1 MPTIV
6 NDHPTRSGSYRAAPA
21 EQTWERIRPLLS
33 HFGITRVADITG
45 LDEVGLPVH
54 VAYRPTG
61 RCLAVTVGTGLTPV
75 QSRVAATMES
85 IEGWHSEN
93 PRIAPAVRAPADDLD
108 LGYDPRRLH
117 LAPRS
122 PLTGRT
128 VLDWIPGRG
137 LLTGRTHLVPYDLVY
152 LDFTVAPGGNLGP
165 SAPNDVLFTPTSS
178 GLATGNTAAEATLHA
193 LLELVERECM
203 TPYAV
208 SALADR
214 RYVDPDTCADPSAV
228 QVLAAIR
235 GSSSWVE
242 VVDLTGPAGL
252 PCYGASIWDN
262 SIPMT
267 FGGFGCHVDPG
278 RAVGRALAEAA
289 QSRLVTVGGAR
300 DDIAGEV
307 YAPADPYADPPPVV
321 DAPREPVRPPDPAVT
336 ALGQDLEA
344 LVRLVAGRVR
354 DWTGHEPFVVDLT
367 HDDIGIPVSRVIAPG
382 LRLVDD
388 AALSQRPAADLPQG
402 PGAGRG

>member
-1 MPTIV
+1 MPTTV
-6 NDHPTRSGSYRAAPA
+6 NDHPTRPGSFRAATA
-21 EQTWERIRPLLS
+21 EQTWERIRPMLPR
-33 HFGITRVADITG
+33 FGITRVADITW

-61 RCLAVTVGTGLTPV
+61 RCLAVTVGTGLTMA

-85 IEGWHSEN
+85 IEGWHAEN
-93 PRIAPAVRAPADDLD
+93 PRHAVAVRAPAVDLD
-108 LGYDPRRLH
+108 LGFDPRSLH

-128 VLDWIPGRG
+128 VLDWIAGRG
-137 LLTGRTHLVPYDLVY
+137 LLTGRTYLAPYDLVY
-152 LDFTVAPGGNLGP
+152 LDFTVTPGGI
-165 SAPNDVLFTPTSS
+165 PNDVLFTPTSS

-193 LLELVERECM
+193 LLELVERDGM
-203 TPYAV
+203 TPYAI

-214 RYVDPDTCADPSAV
+214 RYVDPDSCADPSTMA
-228 QVLAAIR
+228 VLAAVR

-242 VVDLTGPAGL
+242 LVDLTGPTGL
-252 PCYGASIWDN
+252 PCYGASMWDN
-262 SIPMT
+262 SIPMV

-278 RAVGRALAEAA
+278 RAAGRALAEAA

-300 DDIAGEV
+300 DDISGEV
-307 YAPADPYADPPPVV
+307 YMAADPYAEPPPAL
-321 DAPREPVRPPDPAVT
+321 DLPCEPIRPPDPAVT

-344 LVRLVAGRVR
+344 LVQHVAGRIMEY
-354 DWTGHEPFVVDLT
+354 TGHEPFVVDLT
-367 HDDIGIPVSRVIAPG
+367 HDDVGIPVSRVIAPG

-388 AALSQRPAADLPQG
+388 AALSLR
-402 PGAGRG
+402 PGAGDV